1 MRRGPCVHENTG
13 TAAVAQPWHGAW
25 RACVRRDR
33 FGGTGD
39 RASAKSRRPGRRAPR
54 RRSSSRFAACLRAGR
69 EDVLVAI
76 ALQQQS
82 QLSVWD
88 VMVIH
93 AAAEAG
99 ADVLWTGDLSDRQ
112 VLHVRIRNPFA
123 DARENS

>member
-1 MRRGPCVHENTG
+1 
-13 TAAVAQPWHGAW
+13 
-25 RACVRRDR
+25 
-33 FGGTGD
+33 
-39 RASAKSRRPGRRAPR
+39 
-54 RRSSSRFAACLRAGR
+54 
-69 EDVLVAI
+69 VLVAI